1 MAHLIII
8 AKILIGL
15 GIGLVAGFILY
26 ILLIWIVVTL
36 ND

>member
-1 MAHLIII
+1 MTHLIII

-15 GIGLVAGFILY
+15 GIGLVVGFILY
-26 ILLIWIVVTL
+26 ILLIWIVVTI